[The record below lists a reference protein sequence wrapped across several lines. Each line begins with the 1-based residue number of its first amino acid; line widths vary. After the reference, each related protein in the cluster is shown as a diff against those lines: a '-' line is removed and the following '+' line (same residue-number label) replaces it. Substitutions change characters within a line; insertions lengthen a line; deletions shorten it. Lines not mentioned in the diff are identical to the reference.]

1 MWGANW
7 RFFSKYS
14 AFTLI
19 LYLKGNINSR
29 GNVSC
34 YYFRIL
40 ESNRIE
46 EDDQNQP
53 SKKIKKSDI
62 NTPNSDKEK
71 SIEFPQN
78 IRDLYN
84 CDWQE
89 QGHNFGVNPKY
100 F

>member
-1 MWGANW
+1 MWGANL
-7 RFFSKYS
+7 RFFFSKYS

-46 EDDQNQP
+46 EVDQNQHRNFFLKIRYKY
-53 SKKIKKSDI
+53 SK
-62 NTPNSDKEK
+62 
-71 SIEFPQN
+71 F
-78 IRDLYN
+78 
-84 CDWQE
+84 WQRE
-89 QGHNFGVNPKY
+89 IDRIPPKY
-100 F
+100 